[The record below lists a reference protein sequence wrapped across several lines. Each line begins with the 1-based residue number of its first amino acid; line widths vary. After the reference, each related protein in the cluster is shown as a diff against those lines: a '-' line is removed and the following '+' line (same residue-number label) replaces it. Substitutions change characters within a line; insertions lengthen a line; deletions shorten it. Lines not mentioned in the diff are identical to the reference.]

1 MYSTLAAIVK
11 HFDKEDYTM
20 DEKQKTIAPTDSG
33 VAKVEKMLGIS
44 NMFDNEHLDLN
55 HLVIQA
61 LRARFM
67 MHRDKDYV
75 VKNGEIVIVD
85 EFTGRLMFG
94 RRYSDGSIS
103 PSKPRKPSRS
113 RAKARLW
120 LRLPSRTTSV
130 CTTSWPA

>member
-1 MYSTLAAIVK
+1 
-11 HFDKEDYTM
+11 M

-44 NMFDNEHLDLN
+44 NMFDNDHLDLN

-94 RRYSDGSIS
+94 RRYSDGLHQSIEAKENVKVQGE
-103 PSKPRKPSRS
+103 SKT
-113 RAKARLW
+113 W
-120 LRLPSRTTSV
+120 LRLPSRTTSA
-130 CTTSWPA
+130 CTISWPA